1 MEDSHT
7 VLDSPKCH
15 QHGNIRMMLD
25 GCAQIAAPSTNH
37 LLVHSRKKER
47 VMQIEVNND
56 NAMKVRKF
64 YLSLCDQGRANFL
77 WDNQISGGMLKLS
90 PGQYP
95 EAAPMHRVC
104 RCGADPEPELG
115 SDHSRVMCPRCGCR
129 TASYQMPWLAW
140 RAWDAEDLEV
150 DDQNITI
157 WEVM

>member
-1 MEDSHT
+1 
-7 VLDSPKCH
+7 
-15 QHGNIRMMLD
+15 
-25 GCAQIAAPSTNH
+25 
-37 LLVHSRKKER
+37 
-47 VMQIEVNND
+47 MQIEVNND
-56 NAMKVRKF
+56 NVMQVRKY

-115 SDHSRVMCPRCGCR
+115 SDHSRVMCQRCGCR

-140 RAWDAEDLEV
+140 RAWDTEDLEV